1 MRRAYGVAMD
11 FQQHRSITTL
21 HNLRIRTL
29 EQKEEELRLF
39 SGYRPMELVLPCLYS
54 EIAGP
59 ALGSIVEQLA
69 STSYL
74 GHITVG
80 LDKATKSEFEDA
92 KRFFNRLKV
101 PHSVIWN
108 DGPRLTFLRQLLE
121 NAGLE
126 MGEQGKGRNVW
137 TCIGHVISRGK
148 AEVVGFHDCDILT
161 YNRDLLANLFLPLA
175 NPDFEFEFCKG
186 YYARVAD
193 GKLNGRVVRLLMG
206 PLLASFRATLGANEY
221 LDYMESFRYPLSGEF
236 SVRKSLLRDLRVP
249 FDWGL
254 EVGLLSEVYRNQ
266 ATNRICQAEICDIYD
281 HKHQPLSAENADGG
295 LSKMST
301 DIIKSLIRKLAIQG
315 YSVSKETMRSIKAS
329 YYRFALD
336 AIDKYKADAA
346 YNALQ
351 IDLNSEEKAVELF
364 AENVMRAGETFAY
377 EPMAVPFMPTWSR
390 VSSACP
396 DFLYRLRVAIE
407 EDNGLQSYRAA

>member
-1 MRRAYGVAMD
+1 MD
-11 FQQHRSITTL
+11 FQQNRSITTL
-21 HNLRIRTL
+21 HDLGLRTL
-29 EQKEEELRLF
+29 AQKEEDLRIY

-59 ALGSIVEQLA
+59 ALAPIIDHLA
-69 STSYL
+69 CVDYL
-74 GHITVG
+74 SHITIG
-80 LDKATKSEFEDA
+80 LDKATKPEFEVA
-92 KRFFNRLKV
+92 KKFFKRLKV
-101 PHSVIWN
+101 PHTIIWN
-108 DGPRLTFLRQLLE
+108 DGPSLTALRQALE
-121 NAGLE
+121 DNGLE

-137 TCIGHVISRGK
+137 TCIGHVIARGK

-161 YNRDLLANLFLPLA
+161 YDRDLLANLFLPLA
-175 NPDFEFEFCKG
+175 NPNFEFEFCKG

-193 GKLNGRVVRLLMG
+193 GKLNGRVVRLLMA
-206 PLLASFRATLGANEY
+206 PLLASLRASLGASDY

-236 SVRKSLLRDLRVP
+236 SLRKSLLRDLRVP

-254 EVGLLSEVYRNQ
+254 EVGLLSEVHRNQ
-266 ATNRICQAEICDIYD
+266 ATNRICQAEICGIYD
-281 HKHQPLSAENADGG
+281 HKHQSLSIENNDSG
-295 LSKMST
+295 LSRMST
-301 DIIKSLIRKLAIQG
+301 DIVKSLIRKLAIQG
-315 YSVSKETMRSIKAS
+315 YSFSNETLRSIKAS

-346 YNALQ
+346 YNALE

-364 AENVMRAGETFAY
+364 AENVMRAGENFAY
-377 EPMAVPFMPTWSR
+377 QPMAIPFMPTWSR

-407 EDNGLQSYRAA
+407 EDNGFQSYRAA